1 MSGGHHAPSHGHGGD
16 HGGLDLGTA
25 KSWFATKAPSTL
37 NPLSA
42 TDAVA
47 YNVVDGVVVNATNA
61 TADIL
66 DAGAT
71 AAMNLGSL
79 VSPDA
84 YRKHGAMNIVKSVS
98 GAVSHAITTAANG
111 LGTLTRGADAVW
123 TKAVTNNLV
132 DLSSGTVDRL
142 GPVGR
147 FIGNIPKAIN
157 ALPAGILRGVAWVQ
171 GVIDSG
177 LKKWNS
183 VATEQAGDIRLT
195 TAHAAASGH
204 GGGHH

>member
-1 MSGGHHAPSHGHGGD
+1 MSGGHHTPSHGHGGD
-16 HGGLDLGTA
+16 HGGLWLGTA
-25 KSWFATKAPSTL
+25 KSWFATKSPSKL

-84 YRKHGAMNIVKSVS
+84 YRKHGAMNIVKIGIRSRES
-98 GAVSHAITTAANG
+98 CSYDCSKLTLNDSHEELMPYGPRLSPIT
-111 LGTLTRGADAVW
+111 
-123 TKAVTNNLV
+123 
-132 DLSSGTVDRL
+132 S
-142 GPVGR
+142 
-147 FIGNIPKAIN
+147 
-157 ALPAGILRGVAWVQ
+157 
-171 GVIDSG
+171 
-177 LKKWNS
+177 
-183 VATEQAGDIRLT
+183 
-195 TAHAAASGH
+195 
-204 GGGHH
+204 